1 MEDEKPP
8 DMMDQLRFITDR
20 LKKLEVAT
28 GNHNGAT
35 RSTSTPADEVVD
47 LEAMTRTQLLEYA
60 KNSSKTREDLSKT
73 AAEESS
79 RRVRFDED

>member
-1 MEDEKPP
+1 
-8 DMMDQLRFITDR
+8 
-20 LKKLEVAT
+20 
-28 GNHNGAT
+28 
-35 RSTSTPADEVVD
+35 
-47 LEAMTRTQLLEYA
+47 MTRTQLLEYA